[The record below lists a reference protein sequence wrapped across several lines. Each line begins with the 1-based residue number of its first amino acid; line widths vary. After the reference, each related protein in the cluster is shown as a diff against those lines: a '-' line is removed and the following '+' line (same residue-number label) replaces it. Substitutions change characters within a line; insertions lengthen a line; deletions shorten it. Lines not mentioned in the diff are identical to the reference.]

1 MSNTLGSLLLC
12 LLILPSALPQQ
23 TKTVDQK
30 LTQLGGWLETW
41 KANSPTLAHQEEQE
55 ETLKEVVTAAEGV
68 RAQLEKLL
76 VDIAELVNVTRGQHA
91 LELENTDG
99 LKGRQAIAAALST
112 FQLFIFLT
120 YLAVKIIIYSIKTV
134 KKHNTRRHEE
144 ELELME
150 NRLASRK
157 AKRRSAAK
165 HRTGQD
171 SSPPPAPTQQ

>member
-23 TKTVDQK
+23 TKTVDEK

-41 KANSPTLAHQEEQE
+41 KATSPTLAHQEEQE
-55 ETLKEVVTAAEGV
+55 ETLKEVVAAAEGV

-91 LELENTDG
+91 LELENTDV

-120 YLAVKIIIYSIKTV
+120 YLAVKIIIYSIKAV
-134 KKHNTRRHEE
+134 KKHNDRRHEE